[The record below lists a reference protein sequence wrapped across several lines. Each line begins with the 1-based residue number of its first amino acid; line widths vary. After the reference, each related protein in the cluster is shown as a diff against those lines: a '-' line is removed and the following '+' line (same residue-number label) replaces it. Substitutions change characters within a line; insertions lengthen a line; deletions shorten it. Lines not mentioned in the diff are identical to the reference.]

1 VESRPPIGKVAMSS
15 TKRARSGRARLPT
28 EREQA
33 PKPAVT
39 FRNSGRAT
47 KAMPHDAAK
56 DKRIAELEARIAE
69 VEHERD
75 RYKQTAESGR
85 NARIAELE
93 NAVKRAKKRAW
104 EAERR
109 AKAKTQREAKSA
121 ALLKAAAERKAKREA
136 AKRERASS

>member
-1 VESRPPIGKVAMSS
+1 
-15 TKRARSGRARLPT
+15 LPT
-28 EREQA
+28 EREQEL
-33 PKPAVT
+33 KPAVT

-75 RYKQTAESGR
+75 RYKQTAESGG
-85 NARIAELE
+85 NDRIAEQ
-93 NAVKRAKKRAW
+93 RAKKRAW

-109 AKAKTQREAKSA
+109 AKAKMQREAKSA
-121 ALLKAAAERKAKREA
+121 ALRKAAAERKAKREA
-136 AKRERASS
+136 AKREGASS

>member
-1 VESRPPIGKVAMSS
+1 VESRPPIGKLAMSS
-15 TKRARSGRARLPT
+15 TERARRRRSRLPT
-28 EREQA
+28 EREEE

-56 DKRIAELEARIAE
+56 DKRIAKLARIAE

-75 RYKQTAESGR
+75 RYKQTAESGG
-85 NARIAELE
+85 NDCIAELE

-121 ALLKAAAERKAKREA
+121 ALRKAAAERKAKREA